1 MTEKLNE
8 TQERFSNKRNILI
21 REDLEY
27 SAQKLFTYAT
37 IATGKVAMFAIGLAA
52 GYFLYQSGI
61 LQKVT
66 GLVRTDKR
74 GQTYWKFKEIRSK
87 SQSNNNLE
95 IRPNNEVVTTT
106 DLAKTVQDLNDYL
119 PDFKGALN
127 NFYDEKL
134 KDTIENKSAEYK
146 KLLQENFAYGQNTQK
161 ALIAIAL
168 AQIPRKS
175 KPNMLNLPTNSQ
187 LFQYSQQNYTC
198 DKCQQ
203 DFQKTTAYSP
213 TDKLEELAQ
222 HPTYCP
228 NCAKATSLVPVANG
242 KKKPKSKKNTVAY
255 YQCLS
260 ACCQQ
265 GISPKKISQV
275 ASECKHN
282 SLTILAQRTNE
293 IQKLNEAY
301 RQIGESLTKKKN
313 GHEQQQL
320 NELAQEIHSIQ
331 NNLQQELKAKVKPGI
346 KPSHLRK
353 SKSLSDIPVAPPLPN
368 TPLQKS
374 KSQLDIPVSQQP
386 TPSQQI
392 SQLQEQ
398 VKFHAQTSQNYL
410 QSLQVAQAKI
420 IDLEELPAQ
429 IKQLEQQILQLRLD
443 KIKEFAD
450 YLEKKQDLET
460 ELELN
465 INEGISEIKRLE
477 NKLLTINKKKLELAH
492 KLSQV
497 QAGKEPAENR
507 QIKELQNQVH
517 HYQKLYQS
525 RVEKDLA
532 KENILQSITRERN
545 NYQATQPLLE
555 QKITDLET
563 SLLNLAKQK
572 IKGKKAAEKLLTKD
586 KTNYQQQQEK
596 STARINYLNQEITQ
610 QAQER
615 QALQSEQEQQLKVKA
630 TQINELT
637 QQLTIA
643 KQALT
648 TSQEQRK
655 QEQQKFDQQL
665 TETNSQLH
673 QLQVSQTEQAQQ
685 FNEQLRK
692 INLLLEKKE
701 QTLSEKSQ
709 ELLSK
714 NQTYQDLLTKQENSA
729 KTIQQLE
736 QEKHTEKSQLYRK

>member
-1 MTEKLNE
+1 MT
-8 TQERFSNKRNILI
+8 NK
-21 REDLEY
+21 D
-27 SAQKLFTYAT
+27 
-37 IATGKVAMFAIGLAA
+37 
-52 GYFLYQSGI
+52 
-61 LQKVT
+61 
-66 GLVRTDKR
+66 
-74 GQTYWKFKEIRSK
+74 
-87 SQSNNNLE
+87 
-95 IRPNNEVVTTT
+95 
-106 DLAKTVQDLNDYL
+106 
-119 PDFKGALN
+119 
-127 NFYDEKL
+127 
-134 KDTIENKSAEYK
+134 
-146 KLLQENFAYGQNTQK
+146 
-161 ALIAIAL
+161 
-168 AQIPRKS
+168 
-175 KPNMLNLPTNSQ
+175 
-187 LFQYSQQNYTC
+187 
-198 DKCQQ
+198 
-203 DFQKTTAYSP
+203 
-213 TDKLEELAQ
+213 
-222 HPTYCP
+222 
-228 NCAKATSLVPVANG
+228 
-242 KKKPKSKKNTVAY
+242 
-255 YQCLS
+255 
-260 ACCQQ
+260 
-265 GISPKKISQV
+265 
-275 ASECKHN
+275 
-282 SLTILAQRTNE
+282 
-293 IQKLNEAY
+293 
-301 RQIGESLTKKKN
+301 
-313 GHEQQQL
+313 
-320 NELAQEIHSIQ
+320 
-331 NNLQQELKAKVKPGI
+331 NLQQELKAKVKPGI

-572 IKGKKAAEKLLTKD
+572 IKGKKAAEKLLK
-586 KTNYQQQQEK
+586 
-596 STARINYLNQEITQ
+596 ITQ